1 MHTIT
6 YYLKKKQI
14 PLFAFL
20 YFFFMSNITTAQ
32 DNYAIEVN
40 NNREYV
46 QIQNYG
52 EFMTDGNAYTVE
64 CLFKLNN
71 VPNFNARQVIFGAGN
86 YFNPN
91 FVRCAKP
98 IVMVSNDIFNGTYF
112 GFIPTERQNRN
123 FGRLPILEIPYELE
137 ADTWYHVA
145 FVYNGDREFY
155 FYVNGRRVGH
165 ATKTHHTM
173 SCNTSNNDMHVG
185 GLNINGR
192 NTENLDGAV
201 DEFRIWQKAKTE
213 AEIQAQM
220 YTHLTG
226 RETALDL
233 YYDFDDANNTSNVTD
248 KTGNGNNGITNN
260 INAQNWAVSSSF
272 SSFTGTV
279 NNDYYLAEN
288 WYNFQAAPSNLGI
301 EASTSISNNISLQ
314 NISISQNGSL
324 TVTENSTLTVD
335 SYLHTQGLLTFE
347 EGSSLVQ
354 LDEGIVNQYP
364 IVMKRTGN
372 TNEFRYSYW
381 SLPAIKSVDFLYETP
396 PTSAPWTTNPILTE
410 KLLTPEDIFNF
421 GNSEGQR
428 DPYWLFLLTGTQGGF
443 GNDADNIFWSQ
454 INPTTE
460 IEKGFGFTLKGPLGS
475 NLSQAKATIE
485 GVPTNGD
492 VTVPLVYVDNNSY
505 LIGNPYPSAI
515 SADEFI
521 ERNIATITGTIYFW
535 EQWSGNSHV
544 YDEYIGGYA
553 TYTRLGGVT
562 TKNEAQS
569 FNNPTFRAPT
579 TPNSSIS
586 AGQGFIIET
595 RENTSGTII
604 FDNDMRI
611 EGSNTQFY
619 RQTTAST
626 DENDRKKCWINLSNE
641 EGDFDQILIGTL
653 PEATAADDYGLDGKL
668 LDFKTVYAY
677 TLIDDAKYTINALPS
692 LDSVIPLGVATDIN
706 SQHTFELDNEEG
718 LANHE
723 ILLKDNITGITHN
736 LREASY
742 TFSLEV
748 GDVADRFELIIQE
761 NETRSADSEETPLI
775 TLPAVQLRL
784 QNNGIEIVSERSI
797 ETIQVSDLSGHI
809 VYSDRKSDFIK
820 KKLEQGFY
828 IVVLTDS
835 DGNYVRKKVFVP

>member
-6 YYLKKKQI
+6 FYVKKKQI
-14 PLFAFL
+14 PLFVFL
-20 YFFFMSNITTAQ
+20 SFFLMSNLTMAQ
-32 DNYAIEVN
+32 DNYAIEVD
-40 NNREYV
+40 NNREFV
-46 QIQNYG
+46 EIQNYG
-52 EFMTDGNAYTVE
+52 EFMTNGNPYTVE
-64 CLFKLNN
+64 CLFKLSNI
-71 VPNFNARQVIFGAGN
+71 PFFSSDQVIFGSGN

-91 FVRCAKP
+91 FIRCAKP
-98 IVMVSNDIFNGTYF
+98 IVLVGNDLFNGTYI
-112 GFIPTERQNRN
+112 GFIPTERQNNN

-137 ADTWYHVA
+137 VDTWYHVA
-145 FVYNGDREFY
+145 FVYNGGNEFY

-165 ATKTHHTM
+165 ATKTHHNI
-173 SCNTSNNDMHVG
+173 SCNTSNNDIHIG
-185 GLNINGR
+185 GVNIDGR
-192 NTENLDGAV
+192 NTANLDGAV
-201 DEFRIWQKAKTE
+201 DEFRIWRKAKTE

-226 RETALDL
+226 RETDLDL
-233 YYDFDDANNTSNVTD
+233 YYDFDDASNTSNVID
-248 KTGNGNNGITNN
+248 ITGNGNNGITNN
-260 INAQNWAVSSSF
+260 IDSRNWITSSSF
-272 SSFTGTV
+272 SSFTGAV
-279 NNDYYLAEN
+279 SDDYYLAEN
-288 WYNFQAAPSNLGI
+288 WYNFQAAPSNVGI
-301 EASTSISNNISLQ
+301 EASTSISNNVSLK

-324 TVTENSTLTVD
+324 TVTENSTFTVD
-335 SYLHTQGLLTFE
+335 SYLHTQGLLTLE

-381 SLPAIKSVDFLYETP
+381 SLPAVKSIDILYETP
-396 PTSAPWTTNPILTE
+396 PISAPWTTNPTLNE

-421 GNSEGQR
+421 GTSEGQR

-454 INPTTE
+454 ISQTTE
-460 IEKGFGFTLKGPLGS
+460 IDKGFGFTLKGPLGS
-475 NLSQAKATIE
+475 NPSQAKATIE

-521 ERNIATITGTIYFW
+521 ERNNATITGTIYFW

-569 FNNPTFRAPT
+569 FNDPTFRAPT
-579 TPNSSIS
+579 TPNNAIS
-586 AGQGFIIET
+586 AGQGFVVET

-619 RQTTAST
+619 RQTTTST
-626 DENDRKKCWINLSNE
+626 NENDVKKCWINLSNE

-653 PEATAADDYGLDGKL
+653 PGATAADDYGLDGKL

-677 TLIDDAKYTINALPS
+677 TLIDDEKYTINALPS
-692 LDSVIPLGVATDIN
+692 LDNVIPLGVATNIN
-706 SQHTFELDNEEG
+706 MEHTIELDNEEG

-723 ILLKDNITGITHN
+723 ILLKDNTTGVTHN

-742 TFSLEV
+742 TFTLDV
-748 GDVADRFELIIQE
+748 GDVANRFELLIQE
-761 NETRSADSEETPLI
+761 NETRSTDDESPI
-775 TLPAVQLRL
+775 VTLPNVRLRL
-784 QNNGIEIVSERSI
+784 QNNGIAIVTERTI
-797 ETIQVSDLSGHI
+797 EAIQVSDLSGHT
-809 VYSDRKSDFIK
+809 VYTDRKSDFIK
-820 KKLEQGFY
+820 KKFEQGFY
-828 IVVLTDS
+828 IVILTDS
-835 DGNYVRKKVFVP
+835 NGNHVRKKVFIP